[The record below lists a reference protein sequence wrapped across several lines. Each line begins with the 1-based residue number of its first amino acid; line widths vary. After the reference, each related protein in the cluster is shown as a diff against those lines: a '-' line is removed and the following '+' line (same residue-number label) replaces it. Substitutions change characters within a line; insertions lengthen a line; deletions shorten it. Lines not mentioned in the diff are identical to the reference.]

1 MVSSRSSQDKYIK
14 DGNRLKQRVG
24 VYYYVVGQTKRIDV
38 LLGTI
43 VK

>member
-24 VYYYVVGQTKRIDV
+24 VG
-38 LLGTI
+38 LLCCWSDKENRRF
-43 VK
+43 VRDNS